1 MIELIYIGEYLNL
14 DSYDLKYGD
23 IYEFEKFYSAYSR
36 FQIYKVTQVRGVVR
50 SYIGEFQLPLV
61 DNIYW
66 ITLAEWRDEQID
78 KILEDD

>member
-1 MIELIYIGEYLNL
+1 MSKLIYIGDYQNL
-14 DSYDLKYGD
+14 DKYDLKYGD

-36 FQIYKVTQVRGVVR
+36 FQLYKVTQVRDGVR
-50 SYIGEFQLPLV
+50 SYIREFQLPNV